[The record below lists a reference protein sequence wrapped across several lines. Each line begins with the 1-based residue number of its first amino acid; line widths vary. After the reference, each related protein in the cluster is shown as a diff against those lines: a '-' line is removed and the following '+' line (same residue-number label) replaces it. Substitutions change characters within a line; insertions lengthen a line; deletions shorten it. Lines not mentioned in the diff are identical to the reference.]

1 MKNNEEHLDKIL
13 NNLIEHKTT
22 LPIAK
27 SQILKIFGE
36 SENSFT
42 ANQLKRISEM
52 LKNVSKES
60 FEAANKHY
68 DWEIW
73 WNERNKIFPS
83 KIEIYSNCDVVIDGG
98 CNVNNCVPDCLFK
111 QLYR

>member
-1 MKNNEEHLDKIL
+1 MNNEELLDKIL

-22 LPIAK
+22 LSVAK

-60 FEAANKHY
+60 FEAAEKHI
-68 DWEIW
+68 DWKIW
-73 WNERNKIFPS
+73 WQERNMIFPS
-83 KIEIYSNCDVVIDGG
+83 KSQIYNNCDVAIDGE
-98 CNVNNCVPDCLFK
+98 CNVNDCKPDCLFK
-111 QLYR
+111 ELYR